1 MTTAPGSPFPF
12 SSSSSWETCRDTTP
26 HSFLHRRFSVIRTW
40 CCGVTEEIVM
50 PPETRPQPASGR
62 LQIRKMQSWGRKLGQ
77 LELHLALTFT
87 SHLGKGCISE
97 HHQQLLLTSKVCMR
111 LRAVM
116 GRKILHFA
124 SWLCQDLQHLKHIEP
139 STIPPRSIQEQLEQ
153 MPD

>member
-26 HSFLHRRFSVIRTW
+26 HSFLHRHFSVIRTW

-62 LQIRKMQSWGRKLGQ
+62 LQIRKMQSWGRKLSQ

-87 SHLGKGCISE
+87 SRLGKGCISE
-97 HHQQLLLTSKVCMR
+97 HHQQFLLTSKVCMR
-111 LRAVM
+111 LRAD
-116 GRKILHFA
+116 GEK
-124 SWLCQDLQHLKHIEP
+124 EP
-139 STIPPRSIQEQLEQ
+139 SLCLMALSGLATFETHRAIHYPTQKHSRAIGTNA
-153 MPD
+153 